1 MSIEVVSNGNINT
14 VAYHFSELYPSLE
27 SDNISLYY
35 DSNLFKASL
44 PSSSDTYLSN
54 IHLILISNLSYKF
67 DVICLSE
74 AWLKQGEKFHYYFL
88 NCILYYSGR
97 IDRTGRGVM
106 ICVANHHDCEQI
118 SELTVN
124 LSCIEYIPFIC
135 LE

>member
-74 AWLKQGEKFHYYFL
+74 AWLKQGEKLDNLFPNSKLYF
-88 NCILYYSGR
+88 SGR
-97 IDRTGRGVM
+97 LDKTGAGVM
-106 ICVANHHDCEQI
+106 LCFAITI
-118 SELTVN
+118 
-124 LSCIEYIPFIC
+124 IES
-135 LE
+135 